1 MTTYETA
8 NNFMEAFFDYIME
21 RENGC
26 TFLFPDEIAEII
38 RSVPDGAMFK
48 LYDMSN
54 YPDAEYTLYTVK
66 KRYHRTTFS
75 RDDGYTVT
83 VPDMVEMI
91 YNAIENDDMVTI
103 DDNDILTY

>member
-1 MTTYETA
+1 
-8 NNFMEAFFDYIME
+8 
-21 RENGC
+21 
-26 TFLFPDEIAEII
+26 
-38 RSVPDGAMFK
+38 MFK